1 MNKILYPGLV
11 AEMARRGE
19 SQNTLAE
26 LLGTTYSAIHRRMI
40 GETDW
45 TISEID
51 KVCEYYKKDFYEL
64 FKDEVK

>member
-26 LLGTTYSAIHRRMI
+26 LLGTTYSAIHRRMT